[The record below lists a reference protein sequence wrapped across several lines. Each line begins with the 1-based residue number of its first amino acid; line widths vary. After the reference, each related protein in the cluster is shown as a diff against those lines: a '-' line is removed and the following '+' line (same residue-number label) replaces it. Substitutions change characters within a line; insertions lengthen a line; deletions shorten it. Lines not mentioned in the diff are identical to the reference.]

1 MDKNDMI
8 RSRNEAANRVAEVS
22 KVKADVLQLAVTE
35 KRSNTADEE
44 TKLEKIQTD
53 LDYLRS
59 VLRAEDAKIA
69 AFEATEDATKGA
81 PSLTEDVRSADVPE
95 IRDDSTEQQRASAYF
110 ASDDYAKVFSDYL
123 RSKSSSEAEEVKRS
137 IPDEFRAWGYSDAN
151 TGAPVVHRDFMN
163 KVVELLYSTNGL
175 ISEIGRQTLGGQRKY
190 VVEATIGTAGYRDPG
205 DAYAES
211 DGTIANANIDIFNL
225 GKLVKV
231 HEELLDDSEINL
243 PNYLATKL
251 GQAFANAAEIAAVLG
266 TDAKGPTS
274 LLAGITNTVNTAV
287 TLAVSFE
294 DLADLRALVPA
305 SGRAG
310 GKFLMNPSTET
321 LVMKLKDS
329 DGRFLWS
336 PSVREGAPGTIWG
349 HEIILSD
356 QVEDNLTVANEVAA
370 FGDWNKY
377 CTNYVRRDLS
387 VRQLR
392 ELYAASGFVGYRGQ
406 MRHDLVNEL
415 PSAFGKLII
424 AA

>member
-1 MDKNDMI
+1 MI
-8 RSRNEAANRVAEVS
+8 RSRNEAANKVAEAA
-22 KVKADVLQLAVTE
+22 KAKADVLQLAVTE
-35 KRSNTADEE
+35 TRSNTADEE
-44 TKLEKIQTD
+44 LKLEKIQKE
-53 LDYLRS
+53 LDSLRS

-69 AFEATEDATKGA
+69 AFEASEDATKGA
-81 PSLTEDVRSADVPE
+81 PSLKEDVRSEPIAD
-95 IRDDSTEQQRASAYF
+95 IRDESDEQRASAYF

-123 RSKSSSEAEEVKRS
+123 RSGSASEAEEVKRS

-190 VVEATIGTAGYRDPG
+190 VVEATVGSAGYRDPG

-211 DGTIANANIDIFNL
+211 DGTIGNANIDIFNL

-231 HEELLDDSEINL
+231 HEELLEDSEINL

-274 LLAGITNTVNTAV
+274 LLAGITNTVDTAT
-287 TLAVSFE
+287 TLTVSFE

-321 LVMKLKDS
+321 LIMKLKDS

-349 HEIILSD
+349 HGIILSD
-356 QVEDNLTVANEVAA
+356 QVEDNLTVANEVVA
-370 FGDWNKY
+370 FGDWKKY

-392 ELYAASGFVGYRGQ
+392 ELYAANGFVGYRGQ

>member
-1 MDKNDMI
+1 MI
-8 RSRNEAANRVAEVS
+8 RSRNEAANQVAEVS
-22 KVKADVLQLAVTE
+22 KAKADVLQLAVTE
-35 KRSNTADEE
+35 TRSNTADEE
-44 TKLEKIQTD
+44 LKLEKIQKD
-53 LDYLRS
+53 LDSLRS

-81 PSLTEDVRSADVPE
+81 PSFQEDVRSASVAD
-95 IRDDSTEQQRASAYF
+95 IRDESDEQRASAYF
-110 ASDDYAKVFSDYL
+110 AGDDYAKVFSDYL
-123 RSKSSSEAEEVKRS
+123 RSSSASQAEEVKRS
-137 IPDEFRAWGYSDAN
+137 IPDEFRAWSHSGTN
-151 TGAPVVHRDFMN
+151 TGAPIVHRDFMN

-190 VVEATIGTAGYRDPG
+190 VVETSVGVAGYRAPG
-205 DAYAES
+205 EVYAES
-211 DGTIANANIDIFNL
+211 DGQIDNANIDIFNL

-243 PNYLATKL
+243 PNYLATKF

-266 TDAKGPTS
+266 TDAQGPTS
-274 LLAGITNTVNTAV
+274 LLAGITNTVDTAT
-287 TLAVSFE
+287 TLTVSFE

-305 SGRAG
+305 SGRSG
-310 GKFLMNPSTET
+310 GKFLLNPSTET
-321 LVMKLKDS
+321 LIMKLKDA

-349 HEIILSD
+349 HGIVLSD
-356 QVEDNLTVANEVAA
+356 QVEDNLTVGNEVVA
-370 FGDWNKY
+370 FGDWKKH

-392 ELYAASGFVGYRGQ
+392 ELYAANGFVGYRGQ

-415 PSAFGKLII
+415 PSAFGKLTI
-424 AA
+424 AAA